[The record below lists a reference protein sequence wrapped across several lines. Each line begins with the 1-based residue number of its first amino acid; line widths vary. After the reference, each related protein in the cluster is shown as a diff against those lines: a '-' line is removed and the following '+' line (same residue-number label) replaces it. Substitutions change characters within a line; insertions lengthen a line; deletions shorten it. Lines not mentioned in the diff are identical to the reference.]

1 MSENYSFTTTGGIK
15 MKKLLFVYNARSG
28 KSQVKRYLA
37 DIIDNFI
44 KAGYY
49 VEAYPTQGVR
59 DAKRQIAGRGQNYD
73 LVVVAGGD
81 GTLNE
86 AIAGMMTLGNEISIG
101 YIPTGSTNDFAV
113 GLKLPKNILH
123 ASEIAVNGTPTC
135 LDVGGFNRKT
145 FIYIAAFGSFTDVSY
160 STPQDLKNLL
170 GHSAYMIEAIKEFGN
185 IMTTHHFKIEREN
198 GEIIEDDFIYGMVTN
213 SVSAGGFKGITG
225 KNICLNDGLFEVT
238 LLKKPHNPLELQ
250 DLVTSLL
257 IQKKCKNII
266 SFKTS
271 KLKFWSDEKVKW
283 VIDGEY
289 AGSPKRVL
297 IRNYNCAV
305 RVMSGLE
312 DTRKEEILKKVKKYI
327 SL

>member
-1 MSENYSFTTTGGIK
+1 

-135 LDVGGFNRKT
+135 LDVGGDRK
-145 FIYIAAFGSFTDVSY
+145 
-160 STPQDLKNLL
+160 STRL
-170 GHSAYMIEAIKEFGN
+170 
-185 IMTTHHFKIEREN
+185 
-198 GEIIEDDFIYGMVTN
+198 N
-213 SVSAGGFKGITG
+213 SSHA
-225 KNICLNDGLFEVT
+225 
-238 LLKKPHNPLELQ
+238 
-250 DLVTSLL
+250 
-257 IQKKCKNII
+257 
-266 SFKTS
+266 
-271 KLKFWSDEKVKW
+271 
-283 VIDGEY
+283 
-289 AGSPKRVL
+289 
-297 IRNYNCAV
+297 
-305 RVMSGLE
+305 
-312 DTRKEEILKKVKKYI
+312 
-327 SL
+327 

>member
-1 MSENYSFTTTGGIK
+1 

-37 DIIDNFI
+37 DIIDNFV

-49 VEAYPTQGVR
+49 VEAYPTQCIR
-59 DAKRQIAGRGQNYD
+59 DAKKQISGRGQNYD
-73 LVVVAGGD
+73 LIVAAGGD

-86 AIAGMMTLGNEISIG
+86 VISGVMSLRSNVPIG

-123 ASEIAVNGTPTC
+123 ASDIAVNGSSVC

-145 FIYIAAFGSFTDVSY
+145 FIYIAAFGAFTDVSY

-170 GHSAYMIEAIKEFGN
+170 GHSAYMIEAIKEFAN
-185 IMTTHHFKIEREN
+185 IMTTYHFHIEREN
-198 GEIIEDDFIYGMVTN
+198 GQIIEDDFIFGMVTN
-213 SVSAGGFKGITG
+213 SLSAGGFKGITG
-225 KNICLNDGLFEVT
+225 RNISLNDGLFEVT
-238 LLKKPHNPLELQ
+238 LLKKPKNPIELQ

-257 IQKKCKNII
+257 MQKKCRNII

-271 KLKFWSDEKVKW
+271 KLKFISDEKVKW

-297 IRNYNCAV
+297 IRNYNCAI
-305 RVMSGLE
+305 RVMSGL
-312 DTRKEEILKKVKKYI
+312 
-327 SL
+327 